1 MRRKYIKYYNKLRL
15 FLNVPL
21 QYVKCSSIPSFP
33 HLWPWR
39 TDLCVAL
46 QLTDDPRHRTI
57 RKGYRYNVLFYLFFL
72 FTCLNFFYLLF
83 FLNERLPPLPRVRI
97 GWDVTMW
104 KKSWTQRWPGKRSS
118 RSSRSS
124 RSIGKRDSFQGNWNL
139 LLLCKNQFAPQVS
152 IDNHVIET
160 VIFYWNCA
168 NQLLIGTLSIKYW
181 FVHVNR

>member
-21 QYVKCSSIPSFP
+21 QYVKCSSIPSFL

-97 GWDVTMW
+97 GWDVTLG
-104 KKSWTQRWPGKRSS
+104 KKARTQCRPKNVLESGHLWLQTSCRVIHIQYRVMPKSVKIWICHVGFGGGNFLWTICFVS
-118 RSSRSS
+118 R
-124 RSIGKRDSFQGNWNL
+124 Q
-139 LLLCKNQFAPQVS
+139 
-152 IDNHVIET
+152 
-160 VIFYWNCA
+160 
-168 NQLLIGTLSIKYW
+168 
-181 FVHVNR
+181 